1 MCDMYVIQVRTG
13 SEENIVIQCQR
24 IIREQNCEGSVLR
37 KCFIPYYEKQR
48 RYEGAWHTERKMLFP
63 GYVFLVSDD
72 PEQLKESLRSV
83 IGMSRLLGIGDK
95 IVPLTAEE
103 VCVLQKLGG
112 DSQIV
117 EASMGVIEKDEI
129 RITSGPLQG
138 MEGCIKKIDRHKRL
152 AWLEITMM
160 GRIVETQ
167 VGLEIVEKR

>member
-24 IIREQNCEGSVLR
+24 IIREQDCEGSVLR

-83 IGMSRLLGIGDK
+83 IGMSRLLGIGD
-95 IVPLTAEE
+95 
-103 VCVLQKLGG
+103 
-112 DSQIV
+112 
-117 EASMGVIEKDEI
+117 
-129 RITSGPLQG
+129 
-138 MEGCIKKIDRHKRL
+138 
-152 AWLEITMM
+152 
-160 GRIVETQ
+160 
-167 VGLEIVEKR
+167 